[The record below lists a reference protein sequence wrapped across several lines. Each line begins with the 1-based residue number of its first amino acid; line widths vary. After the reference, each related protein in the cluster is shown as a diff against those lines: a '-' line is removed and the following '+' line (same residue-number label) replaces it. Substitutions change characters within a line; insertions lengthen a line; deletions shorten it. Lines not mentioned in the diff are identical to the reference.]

1 MSSKKKAED
10 LRSKTAI
17 DEMRSF
23 VAAGQAAQKAVE
35 ELEHPEQ
42 IFERFG
48 DSVMDFCR
56 RLKKH
61 QPYFQEK
68 KINPFGRLQEICQ
81 QKTLKFLDDF
91 DKVAGMKA
99 K

>member
-10 LRSKTAI
+10 LKNKTAI

-23 VAAGQAAQKAVE
+23 VAAGQAAQEAVE
-35 ELEHPEQ
+35 EFEDPEQ

-56 RLKKH
+56 KLKKH
-61 QPYFQEK
+61 QLLFSGEENK
-68 KINPFGRLQEICQ
+68 SLS
-81 QKTLKFLDDF
+81 
-91 DKVAGMKA
+91 AGFRRSVSKRP
-99 K
+99 

>member
-10 LRSKTAI
+10 LKSKTAI
-17 DEMRSF
+17 GEMRNF
-23 VAAGQAAQKAVE
+23 VAAGQAAVE
-35 ELEHPEQ
+35 EFEDPEL

-48 DSVMDFCR
+48 NSVMDFCR

-61 QPYFQEK
+61 QLHFQEK
-68 KINPFGRLQEICQ
+68 KINPFSRLQGICQ

>member
-1 MSSKKKAED
+1 MSLKKKAED
-10 LRSKTAI
+10 LKEKAAI
-17 DEMRSF
+17 DEMRTF

-68 KINPFGRLQEICQ
+68 KINPFRPASGDLSA
-81 QKTLKFLDDF
+81 KTLKFLDDF

>member
-17 DEMRSF
+17 GEMRSF
-23 VAAGQAAQKAVE
+23 VAASQAAQKAVE

-42 IFERFG
+42 IFEWFG

-68 KINPFGRLQEICQ
+68 KINPFGRLQGICQ
-81 QKTLKFLDDF
+81 QKTLIFLDDF